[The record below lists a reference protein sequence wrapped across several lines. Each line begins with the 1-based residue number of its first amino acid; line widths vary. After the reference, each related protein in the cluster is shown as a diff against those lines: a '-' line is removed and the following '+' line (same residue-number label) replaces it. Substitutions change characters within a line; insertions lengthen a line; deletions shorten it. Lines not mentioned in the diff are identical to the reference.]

1 MTKPLA
7 EPLTEVSRLVEHFR
21 AEQTRIC
28 ATTSVYTETE
38 ARIEYIDP
46 LFSCLGWDMSNT
58 RGLPNSIKDVLREE
72 SQPTETSA
80 KRPDYTF
87 RIGAVRKFFIEAKK
101 PAVDIRANRDS
112 AFQVRSY
119 GWTAGMAVSVL
130 TNFRTLRVYD
140 TQTAPSQG
148 DNADVGLLLEIN
160 FEDLP
165 TRFRELKSILGR
177 DEVAQGSIEA
187 QYGTGIGAGLPIG
200 SLFLDKFND
209 WRLRI
214 ASDLHNRHNNLTV
227 DELNDVAQ
235 KLINRMI
242 FIRMCEDR
250 GIEGEERLR
259 TVASTMDHVELRRFF
274 QEMDERYNTGL
285 FDVNEDP
292 MQSQY
297 RLDSQLFLDIVEELY
312 FPLAPYSF
320 NVLDADFLG
329 QVYEH
334 FLVQRLVI
342 DGNDQVRLEKKAAY
356 EDREVVT
363 TPQPLVDEIVR
374 RTLLGRFADIDARGS
389 LTFGTLTS
397 LRVIDIAVGSSRF
410 LLRCLDMLVDAAT
423 SYFVKINDSTMVY
436 QKAQNEF
443 RLTFESKKELLVN
456 CLYGIDIDY
465 NAVEI
470 ARFSLLVKL
479 LEDEN
484 EQTIPTGRRILP
496 NLDRNIIWGNSVVG
510 SNFQTACQD
519 VLRTTNPFDWNRMGL
534 PDAFDGI
541 VGNPPYVKTEEM
553 KVKTREEYEYYKNEY
568 NTPYRQFD
576 KYFVFIEKAI
586 QKLRPNGFMGMVVPN
601 KWMTIE
607 SGAKLRGLLAVQELV
622 TEIVDFG
629 NELLFE
635 DRSTYVCLLIA
646 SKIDG
651 TKDRF
656 WFNDVHSY
664 NHWLRDPSNRGM
676 ELPYGLLTSAGE
688 SSWVLP
694 ADTIEAR
701 VLSTL
706 TANSVKLK
714 DIAEVANGIQT
725 SAEDVFPIDQWTEA
739 NGYITFQRQGRNWTI
754 ERAITRPYLMD
765 SSNIKSYKRIQA
777 DALIIFPYEYG
788 ANNEAILIPPQRLQ
802 TDFPMAWGYLQ
813 HFQQRLE
820 RRSVSPTP
828 VAGEFYRYGR
838 HQALFSAFSGP
849 KIIYSVNQLGDKY
862 GLDDIGVGFAS
873 GGTAGEV
880 SITSPR
886 EGYSLEFILALL
898 NQRVAE
904 FFLRKR
910 GSPFRGGYYSRG
922 SAVVSDL
929 PVPRLDFRRADHTQ
943 IHNEITRLVNRLINE
958 KEQLTTAM
966 GRSRETIARSIE
978 SMQGE
983 IKEKFDQLW
992 DFQGYDQQLALPG
1005 T

>member
-1 MTKPLA
+1 MTDPI
-7 EPLTEVSRLVEHFR
+7 TEVSRLVEHFR
-21 AEQTRIC
+21 ADQTRLC
-28 ATTSVYTETE
+28 VTASVYTETE

-46 LFSCLGWDMSNT
+46 LFACLGWDMSNT
-58 RGLPNSIKDVLREE
+58 RGLPNSIKDVVREE

-87 RIGAVRKFFIEAKK
+87 RIGAVRKFFVEAKK
-101 PAVDIRANRDS
+101 PAVDIRTNRES

-119 GWTAGMAVSVL
+119 GWTAGMAVSIL

-140 TQTAPSQG
+140 TQTAPTQG

-160 FEDLP
+160 FEELP
-165 TRFRELKSILGR
+165 IRFGELQSIFGR

-187 QYGTGIGAGLPIG
+187 HYGMGRGAGLPIG
-200 SLFLDKFND
+200 SLFLDRFND

-214 ASDLHNRHNNLTV
+214 ASDLHSRHNNLTV
-227 DELNDVAQ
+227 DELNDMAQ

-259 TVASTMDHVELRRFF
+259 TVASTMDHVELRRLF

-285 FDVNEDP
+285 FDVTEDP

-320 NVLDADFLG
+320 SVLDADFLG

-342 DGNDQVRLEKKAAY
+342 DGNDQVRLEKKPAY

-374 RTLLGRFADIDARGS
+374 RTLLGRFGELEASGD
-389 LTFGTLTS
+389 LTFDILTS

-410 LLRCLDMLVDAAT
+410 LLRCLDQLVDAAIAH
-423 SYFVKINDSTMVY
+423 FVRVNDSTMVY
-436 QKAQNEF
+436 QRAQNEY
-443 RLTFESKKELLVN
+443 RLSFEAKKELLIN

-484 EQTIPTGRRILP
+484 DQTIPTGRRILP

-510 SNFQTACQD
+510 SNFQTASQD
-519 VLRTTNPFDWNRMGL
+519 VMRTTNPLDWTRAGL
-534 PDAFDGI
+534 PDSFDGI

-553 KVKTREEYEYYKNEY
+553 KVKVREEYEYYKNEY
-568 NTPYRQFD
+568 DTPYRQFD

-586 QKLRPNGFMGMVVPN
+586 QKLGPNGFMGMVVPN

-607 SGAKLRGLLAVQELV
+607 SGAKLRGLLAEQELV
-622 TEIVDFG
+622 AEIVNFG
-629 NELLFE
+629 NERLFE
-635 DRSTYVCLLIA
+635 DKSTYVCLLIV
-646 SKIDG
+646 SKSNG
-651 TKDRF
+651 TRDRF
-656 WFNDVHSY
+656 WFSNVHRY
-664 NHWLRDPSNRGM
+664 NHWLSDPSNRGM
-676 ELPYGLLTSAGE
+676 ELPYELLTSAGE

-694 ADTIEAR
+694 ADIIEAR

-725 SAEDVFPIDQWTEA
+725 SAEDVFPIEQWTEA

-765 SSNIKSYKRIQA
+765 STNINSYKRIQA

-788 ANNEAILIPPQRLQ
+788 ANNKAILIPPQRLQ
-802 TDFPMAWGYLQ
+802 SDFPMAWGYLQ
-813 HFQQRLE
+813 HFQQRLA
-820 RRSVSPTP
+820 RRSVSPKPAT
-828 VAGEFYRYGR
+828 GEFYRYGR
-838 HQALFSAFSGP
+838 HQALFSAFSSP

-862 GLDDIGVGFAS
+862 GIDNIGVGFAS

-880 SITSPR
+880 SISTPR
-886 EGYSLEFILALL
+886 DGYSLEFILALL
-898 NQRVAE
+898 NQNVVE
-904 FFLRKR
+904 FFMRKR
-910 GSPFRGGYYSRG
+910 GSPFGGGYYSRG

-929 PVPRLDFRRADHTQ
+929 PVPRLDFDRPDHQ
-943 IHNEITRLVNRLINE
+943 QLHNDIIRLVNQLIVD
-958 KEQLTTAM
+958 KEQLTTAA
-966 GRSRETIARSIE
+966 GRNRESITRNIAAL
-978 SMQGE
+978 QNE
-983 IKEKFDQLW
+983 IKAQFDHLW
-992 DFQGYDQQLALPG
+992 DFQGYDQQLVLPG
-1005 T
+1005 S